1 MVLSQR
7 DNLYYQKAQNR
18 CHGKGA
24 DDAGVRHGL
33 LAVQYLNLR
42 ERMKPY
48 IARLMKEAHEKGTP
62 VMRPLFYDFPEDP
75 RSWDQE
81 DEYLFGPDV
90 LVAPVMYAKTES
102 REVYLP
108 GGEAWVNFWTGE
120 SFEGG
125 RTVTVPAPLDQ
136 IPLFVRNQIPWE
148 G

>member
-1 MVLSQR
+1 
-7 DNLYYQKAQNR
+7 
-18 CHGKGA
+18 
-24 DDAGVRHGL
+24 
-33 LAVQYLNLR
+33 
-42 ERMKPY
+42 
-48 IARLMKEAHEKGTP
+48 
-62 VMRPLFYDFPEDP
+62 
-75 RSWDQE
+75 
-81 DEYLFGPDV
+81 
-90 LVAPVMYAKTES
+90 VMYAKTES

>member
-1 MVLSQR
+1 
-7 DNLYYQKAQNR
+7 
-18 CHGKGA
+18 
-24 DDAGVRHGL
+24 
-33 LAVQYLNLR
+33 
-42 ERMKPY
+42 MKPY

-62 VMRPLFYDFPEDP
+62 VMRPLLYDFPDDT

-120 SFEGG
+120 IFEGG

-136 IPLFVRNQIPWE
+136 IPHFVRNQIPWE

>member
-1 MVLSQR
+1 
-7 DNLYYQKAQNR
+7 
-18 CHGKGA
+18 
-24 DDAGVRHGL
+24 
-33 LAVQYLNLR
+33 
-42 ERMKPY
+42 MKPY

-125 RTVTVPAPLDQ
+125 RTVTVPRALRPDPALCQKPNPLGGLTTM
-136 IPLFVRNQIPWE
+136 LFAQYAAWGIR
-148 G
+148 